1 MRAREWRKR
10 AHWLVNF
17 AYYNGDLDPGL
28 TGCHVKWTLWA
39 LLVYSLPIALFENYS
54 KKILMDKQKEFN
66 HITYSEKC
74 GPVKRFILVDYW
86 QNLALL
92 WCRIGEA
99 EPESYRKKR

>member
-1 MRAREWRKR
+1 
-10 AHWLVNF
+10 
-17 AYYNGDLDPGL
+17 
-28 TGCHVKWTLWA
+28 
-39 LLVYSLPIALFENYS
+39 
-54 KKILMDKQKEFN
+54 MDKQKEFN

-99 EPESYRKKR
+99 EPEGYRKKR